1 MPQDIYS
8 MKLPNEDNDIFL
20 QQWKFRLNLFHT
32 FSNMNVLSW
41 MYFFFA
47 RHPVFFYCCTENN
60 VHVSLYFVF
69 NSKQRKDKMFF
80 YGVRLNY
87 AITYHDLPQST
98 SPHHQPKYIHRHP
111 PPTKIYLPPHT
122 TTQKMDQNI
131 FIYNLL
137 LTLL

>member
-1 MPQDIYS
+1 
-8 MKLPNEDNDIFL
+8 MKISFEFISYFFEYERFKLD
-20 QQWKFRLNLFHT
+20 
-32 FSNMNVLSW
+32 VL
-41 MYFFFA
+41 FFA

-60 VHVSLYFVF
+60 VNVSLYFAF
-69 NSKQRKDKMFF
+69 NSKQRKGNKMFF

-87 AITYHDLPQST
+87 ATTHHDLPQSA

-111 PPTKIYLPPHT
+111 PPAKIYPPPHT